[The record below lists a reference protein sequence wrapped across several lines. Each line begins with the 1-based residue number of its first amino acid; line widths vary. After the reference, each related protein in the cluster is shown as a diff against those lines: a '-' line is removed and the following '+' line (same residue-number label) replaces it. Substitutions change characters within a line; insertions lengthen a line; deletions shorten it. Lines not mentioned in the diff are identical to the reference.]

1 MILKEYINRG
11 WNVYKKLL
19 VKRANLDSIANVIS
33 KYGEREIETYPSG
46 NSSESQAIGKL
57 TDYCKSS
64 KTRVNIKSCTCD
76 MSGGSR
82 GRIFRTLALIP
93 SKASSAYTGRA

>member
-46 NSSESQAIGKL
+46 NSSESQAIRWSELKKEVEELEFKL
-57 TDYCKSS
+57 ASID
-64 KTRVNIKSCTCD
+64 
-76 MSGGSR
+76 
-82 GRIFRTLALIP
+82 LIMFP
-93 SKASSAYTGRA
+93 S